1 MDIKSIYNVYLKEQ
15 EKLNSRDKNV
25 FHASSAGSCYRKQ
38 MYSYYDYPS
47 DTKDDKSYRLL
58 RLGTIVHKDLEE
70 AIKVKKEELRLTA
83 EQELPDAMSAAGLTQ
98 ITLSTGEKI
107 SINEFYAAH
116 ISKANQQQAYQW
128 LLENGHEGI
137 IKNEVSLKFGRGE
150 SGIVDET
157 VLALKSRGLSP
168 EVKQSIHPSTLKAF
182 VKEQL
187 TTGNDIPT
195 EPFGVYI
202 GTKAIIK

>member
-1 MDIKSIYNVYLKEQ
+1 MGNKPTFEELVGADDVQEWTNEVSDGELSKVSVLANKQLLLANEVAELEANLK
-15 EKLNSRDKNV
+15 
-25 FHASSAGSCYRKQ
+25 A
-38 MYSYYDYPS
+38 
-47 DTKDDKSYRLL
+47 
-58 RLGTIVHKDLEE
+58 
-70 AIKVKKEELRLTA
+70 KKEELRLCQ
-83 EQELPDAMSAAGLTQ
+83 EQELPAAMSAAGLTQ